1 MKELKGLT
9 SREVKELQEKYGKN
23 ELSLEKHKPFIFKI
37 FEILCEPMFILLI
50 IASLIYFV
58 LGEPRDGIIMLIFVI
73 AIIMIDIIQEW
84 KTDKTLKAL
93 KDLSEPK
100 VTVLRDGK
108 KVEILSSNLVPGDI
122 MFICEGE
129 KIPADGYVLKC
140 NGLCIDESSLT
151 GESVGVFKTTE
162 DDNNDSYFKT
172 NYCYQGTLVQLGT
185 GVIRV
190 DKIGNNTEYGKIG
203 KSIDSVKELQ
213 TPLQVQTDKLV
224 MSCAVVAF
232 ILFVLVGLFTFLNL
246 DELELKERII
256 ERINLYRKAITK

>member
-1 MKELKGLT
+1 
-9 SREVKELQEKYGKN
+9 
-23 ELSLEKHKPFIFKI
+23 
-37 FEILCEPMFILLI
+37 
-50 IASLIYFV
+50 
-58 LGEPRDGIIMLIFVI
+58 
-73 AIIMIDIIQEW
+73 
-84 KTDKTLKAL
+84 
-93 KDLSEPK
+93 
-100 VTVLRDGK
+100 
-108 KVEILSSNLVPGDI
+108 

-140 NGLCIDESSLT
+140 NGLCVDESSLT

-162 DDNNDSYFKT
+162 DENNDSYFKT

-203 KSIDSVKELQ
+203 KSIDSAIELQ
-213 TPLQVQTDKLV
+213 TPLQVQIDKLV

-232 ILFVLVGLFTFLNL
+232 ILFVLVGIFTFFNL

-256 ERINLYRKAITK
+256 ESILSGITLAMAMIPEEFQLFLQYSCPWVHGD